1 MIRRFSLISNKI
13 ETYLSLSYSYHRR
26 VFNVIRYGP
35 DEALMYFVSVLPGVA
50 QRLARAAHNREVTGS
65 KPVAG
70 IYHHI
75 ASVHQGTWATLH
87 PLSSEEE
94 RPGS

>member
-94 RPGS
+94 WPGS